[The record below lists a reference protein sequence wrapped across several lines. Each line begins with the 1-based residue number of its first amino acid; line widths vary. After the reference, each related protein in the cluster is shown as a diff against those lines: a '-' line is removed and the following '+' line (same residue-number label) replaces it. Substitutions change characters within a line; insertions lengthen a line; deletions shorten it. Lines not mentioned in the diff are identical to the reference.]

1 MSVNTPST
9 IAKLEELLGKAT
21 PGPWVVERGGID
33 LISVDGIYTRDE
45 IKKHN
50 ANSSWKERIKIVET
64 DGGYY
69 PPGEDDAELICLLR
83 NSIQDLLDERKRL
96 REGLEAIQD
105 LELSSSHDMRRV
117 KYTDD
122 EEVGYCEATK
132 IAEQS
137 LAGDGGG
144 AHE

>member
-21 PGPWVVERGGID
+21 PGPWVVERAGID

-83 NSIQDLLDERKRL
+83 NSIQALLDERSRL
-96 REGLEAIQD
+96 REALERISDPMMCTGRCCCGDRSA
-105 LELSSSHDMRRV
+105 
-117 KYTDD
+117 
-122 EEVGYCEATK
+122 
-132 IAEQS
+132 IAEQA

-144 AHE
+144 V